1 MNSLHQPQRLE
12 RTRPFGIG
20 GSDISAILGLSP
32 YKSALEFWSELVS
45 SHQEPERDML
55 HLRFGQHAESF
66 IAKEY
71 ERHTGL
77 FTVAHPKTIFHQT
90 HGFMYGHVDRFVVDT
105 PDTPA
110 VVDGTITASTILEC
124 KTASAFSRSDW
135 GDAGTDQVPSAYLI
149 QCAWYMAVT
158 DCEAVDLAAL
168 IGNSEMRVFTIKR
181 DLQLEALITLHAK
194 NFWFDHVLSQI
205 PPEPATCNDAS
216 FLFPKEAPGQEAEAN
231 HLVLTHLAQY
241 RKLSERAERLSTE
254 CERVKAEILK
264 FMASAERLTYKG
276 KVLATWKS
284 SKSSQRLDSKAMAAA
299 HPDIAKD
306 FTSTVLGTRRFLV
319 KENKTIEHIA
329 GNLSDEFGESA
340 SNDPNGERSDA
351 GLNLPSTQI
360 LKINQNNYA
369 NSLGGHA
376 S

>member
-1 MNSLHQPQRLE
+1 MNSLIQLKRIE

-32 YKSALEFWSELVS
+32 YKSALEFWGELVS
-45 SHQEPERDML
+45 SHQEPERDMI

-71 ERHTGL
+71 ERQTGL
-77 FTVAHPKTIFHQT
+77 FTVIYPKTIFHQT

-110 VVDGTITASTILEC
+110 VVDGAITASKILEC

-135 GDAGTDQVPSAYLI
+135 GDAGTDQVPPYYLI

-158 DCEAVDLAAL
+158 GCETVDLAAL
-168 IGNSEMRVFTIKR
+168 IGNSELRVFTIKR

-194 NFWFDHVLSQI
+194 NFWFDHVLAQT

-216 FLFPKEAPGQEAEAN
+216 FLFPKEAPGKEAEATQ
-231 HLVLTHLAQY
+231 LVLTHLAQY
-241 RKLSERAERLSTE
+241 RKLSESAERLSTE

-264 FMASAERLTYKG
+264 FMATAEQLTYKG

-306 FTSTVLGTRRFLV
+306 FTSTVLGSRRFLV
-319 KENKTIEHIA
+319 KENKTIEKIA
-329 GNLSDEFGESA
+329 RNLSDEFGETA
-340 SNDPNGERSDA
+340 SNDPNGVRSDA
-351 GLNLPSTQI
+351 GLNLPSTNA
-360 LKINQNNYA
+360 LKINQNNNA
-369 NSLGGHA
+369 NSLGSNA